1 MAAFEFHCT
10 FGAGNHY
17 PPALYKL
24 PVAATQDIEVGDAL
38 YFSSG
43 KLAVAGNGNVI
54 AAIAQEKSDNQAA
67 GTLIQVYIV
76 QPYHVWRAV
85 ASADATSNV
94 LDGTDT
100 YDLGTSQVVNLS
112 DTSGGGFR
120 IVEQYDADDNTAILV
135 QITNAFFGA

>member
-1 MAAFEFHCT
+1 MAAFEFHAN

-24 PVAATQDIEVGDAL
+24 PVAASQTIAVGDAL
-38 YFSSG
+38 AFSSG
-43 KLAVAGNGNVI
+43 QLAIAGDGDVI
-54 AAIAQEKSDNQAA
+54 AAIAQEASASAAA

-76 QPYHVWRAV
+76 QPYHLWRAV

-100 YDLGTSQVVNLS
+100 YDLGTAQVVNLA
-112 DTSGGGFR
+112 DTTGGGFR
-120 IVEQYDADDNTAILV
+120 IVEQYDVDDNTAILV